1 MHKAHSCLS
10 VFISILSISHYFNY
24 SRGCVAPPRMRFA
37 NDVCWY
43 CRLMGR
49 HVPSSI
55 GLNGRTIFL
64 SVRLANIVFIAY
76 FVFDTFYYF
85 RHISRAAICFHRSGH
100 TVGVINRLLKEP
112 APVGLPL
119 QWINHFHFPFHFLCL
134 IYISVAPPPGLA
146 CKVSDIVVFVL

>member
-10 VFISILSISHYFNY
+10 VFISILSISYYFNH

-55 GLNGRTIFL
+55 GLAGSTIFL
-64 SVRLANIVFIAY
+64 SARLTNIVFISY
-76 FVFDTFYYF
+76 FVFDAFYYF
-85 RHISRAAICFHRSGH
+85 RQISRAAICFHRSGH
-100 TVGVINRLLKEP
+100 TVGVINRLLEEP
-112 APVGLPL
+112 APISPAL
-119 QWINHFHFPFHFLCL
+119 QWINHFYFTFHFLCL
-134 IYISVAPPPGLA
+134 MYISVAPTAGLA
-146 CKVSDIVVFVL
+146 CKVSDTVVFVL